1 MKKKNLTKN
10 MLISM
15 SAAHDSSVMK
25 NNALCLFPPP
35 DHLSLYKFLQRSLH
49 FLSFFF
55 LTKTSFLLLAKTLRH
70 IH

>member
-15 SAAHDSSVMK
+15 SAAHDSSVRK

-49 FLSFFF
+49 
-55 LTKTSFLLLAKTLRH
+55 
-70 IH
+70 